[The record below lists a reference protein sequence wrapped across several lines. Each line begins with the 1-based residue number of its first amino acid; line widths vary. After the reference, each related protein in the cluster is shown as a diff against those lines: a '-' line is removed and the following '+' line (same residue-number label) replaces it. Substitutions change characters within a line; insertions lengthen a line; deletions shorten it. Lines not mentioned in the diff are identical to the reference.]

1 MVGDTL
7 AEMYERMMARVE
19 QITRAGYQVEL
30 HWECEIKD
38 GRILGHH
45 PELHTQPVVK
55 HTPLNTREALYGGQT
70 EAIWLH

>member
-1 MVGDTL
+1 
-7 AEMYERMMARVE
+7 
-19 QITRAGYQVEL
+19 L

-45 PELHTQPVVK
+45 PELHTHPVVK
-55 HTPLNTREALYGGQT
+55 HTPLNTRDALYGGQT